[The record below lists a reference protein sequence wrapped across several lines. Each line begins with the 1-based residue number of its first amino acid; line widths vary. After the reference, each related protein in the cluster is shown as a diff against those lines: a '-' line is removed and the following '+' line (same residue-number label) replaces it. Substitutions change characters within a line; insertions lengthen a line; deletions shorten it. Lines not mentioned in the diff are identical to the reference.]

1 MEENDVTYVW
11 YQSEYKSANFMTDE
25 LREELNT
32 FGSHPLWMYYLKV
45 PQFVPFLL
53 LNTIYNRFSS
63 T

>member
-32 FGSHPLWMYYLKV
+32 FGSHPLWMLFESASICSILIIK
-45 PQFVPFLL
+45 
-53 LNTIYNRFSS
+53 YNIQ
-63 T
+63 

>member
-32 FGSHPLWMYYLKV
+32 FGSHPLWMLFESASICSIFIIK
-45 PQFVPFLL
+45 
-53 LNTIYNRFSS
+53 YNIQ
-63 T
+63 